1 MMPVMK
7 QHTGVTLHDL
17 LEGLVDDSSLSP
29 LADIAVDGVT
39 QDSRDI
45 GDNYVFI
52 AVRGTASHGL
62 SFAEQAVRSGAS
74 VILWDAAD
82 SEQIK
87 KADVCSNDI
96 ICMQVEDLQQKTGEV
111 ASRFFNQ
118 PSHDLNLIG
127 VTGTDGKTS
136 VSHYLAQCMDSKS
149 SPCGVLGTLGNG
161 LIHELKPTGLTTASA
176 VHVQQSLAMLVDEG
190 ARAAVMEVSS
200 HGLDQGRVNSVEFD
214 TAVFTNLSQ
223 DHLDYHKT
231 MESYAEAKS
240 KLFEVAGLK
249 SAVINLDDAFGRIL
263 AQKHRKHLTV
273 YGYSTSSDD
282 GSFASCADF
291 VVYAKSIKATQHGF
305 EINVVTPKGAG
316 YLELNLLGEFNVS
329 NALAVLATLLLNNM
343 AFDESIKCL
352 SALRPVAGR
361 MELVVVNNKPTVI
374 VDYAHTPQGMAA
386 ACNAVKQHFS
396 GELWCVFGCGG
407 DRDREKRP
415 LMAQAAERYAD
426 HIIVT
431 SDNPRHEDPQLIIE
445 QVLDGLAKPELAGTC
460 IDRREAIAQAISA
473 AAAGDVI
480 LIAGKGHESCQI
492 VGDTYI
498 AFDDCDV
505 ARVLLEQTSA
515 GVNE

>member
-1 MMPVMK
+1 MPVVK
-7 QHTGVTLHDL
+7 QQTGVTLRDL
-17 LEGLVDDSSLSP
+17 LEGLIDDSSLSA
-29 LADIAVDGVT
+29 LAHIVVDGVT

-45 GDNYVFI
+45 GDNHVFI

-74 VILWDAAD
+74 VMLWDAAD

-87 KADVCSNDI
+87 EVDARSNDI
-96 ICMQVEDLQQKTGEV
+96 ICVQVEDLQQKTGEI
-111 ASRFFNQ
+111 ASRFFNH
-118 PSHDLNLIG
+118 PSHDLNMIG
-127 VTGTDGKTS
+127 ITGTDGKTS
-136 VSHYLAQCMDSKS
+136 VSHYLAQCLDSKS

-161 LIHELKPTGLTTASA
+161 LINELKPTGLTTASA

-200 HGLDQGRVNSVEFD
+200 HGLDQGRVNGVEFD

-240 KLFEVAGLK
+240 KLFKVAGLK
-249 SAVINLDDAFGRIL
+249 SAVINLDDAFGRML
-263 AQKHRKHLTV
+263 AQKYRKHLTV

-282 GSFASCADF
+282 ESFESCADF
-291 VVYAKSIKATQHGF
+291 VVYAKSIKAIRHGF
-305 EINVVTPKGAG
+305 EINVVTPKGVG
-316 YLELNLLGEFNVS
+316 YFELKLLGDFNVS
-329 NALAVLATLLLNNM
+329 NALAVLATLLLNNT

-361 MELVVVNNKPTVI
+361 MELVIVNNKPTVI
-374 VDYAHTPQGMAA
+374 VDYAHTPQGIAA
-386 ACNAVKQHFS
+386 ACNAVKRHFS

-415 LMAQAAERYAD
+415 LMAQAAERYSD

-431 SDNPRHEDPQLIIE
+431 SDNPRHEDPQLIIK
-445 QVLDGLAKPELAGTC
+445 QVVDGLAEPDSASTC

-498 AFDDCDV
+498 AFDDRDV
-505 ARVLLEQTSA
+505 ARALLEQAGS

>member
-7 QHTGVTLHDL
+7 QKTGVTLHDL

-29 LADIAVDGVT
+29 LADIVVNGVT

-87 KADVCSNDI
+87 KADACSNDI

-111 ASRFFNQ
+111 ASRFYNH

-249 SAVINLDDAFGRIL
+249 SAVINLDDAYGRIL
-263 AQKHRKHLTV
+263 AQKYRKHLTV

-282 GSFASCADF
+282 GSFASCTDF

-316 YLELNLLGEFNVS
+316 YFELNLLGEFNVS

-445 QVLDGLAKPELAGTC
+445 QVLDGLAEPELAGTC

>member
-1 MMPVMK
+1 M
-7 QHTGVTLHDL
+7 T
-17 LEGLVDDSSLSP
+17 SSLST
-29 LADIAVDGVT
+29 LADIVVDGVT

-74 VILWDAAD
+74 VMLWDAAD

-87 KADVCSNDI
+87 EVDARSNDI
-96 ICMQVEDLQQKTGEV
+96 ICVQVEDLQQKTGEI
-111 ASRFFNQ
+111 ASRFFNH

-231 MESYAEAKS
+231 MESYAESKS

-249 SAVINLDDAFGRIL
+249 SAVINLDDAFGRML
-263 AQKHRKHLTV
+263 AQKYRKHLTV

-282 GSFASCADF
+282 ESFESCADF
-291 VVYAKSIKATQHGF
+291 VVYAKSIKATKHGF
-305 EINVVTPKGAG
+305 EINVVTPKGVG
-316 YLELNLLGEFNVS
+316 YFELNLLGDFNVS

-386 ACNAVKQHFS
+386 ACNAVKRHFS

-445 QVLDGLAKPELAGTC
+445 QIVGGLAEPDLAGTC

-498 AFDDCDV
+498 AFDDRDV
-505 ARVLLEQTSA
+505 ARALLEQTGA

>member
-7 QHTGVTLHDL
+7 QQAGVTLHDL
-17 LEGLVDDSSLSP
+17 LEGLVDDSSLSA
-29 LADIAVDGVT
+29 LVDIVVDGVT

-45 GDNYVFI
+45 GNNYVFI

-74 VILWDAAD
+74 VMLWDAAD

-87 KADVCSNDI
+87 EVDACSNDI
-96 ICMQVEDLQQKTGEV
+96 ICVQVEDLQQKTGEI
-111 ASRFFNQ
+111 ASRFFNH

-127 VTGTDGKTS
+127 ITGTDGKTS

-240 KLFEVAGLK
+240 KLFDAAGLK

-263 AQKHRKHLTV
+263 AQKYRKHLTV
-273 YGYSTSSDD
+273 YGYSTSSDEE
-282 GSFASCADF
+282 SLVSCADF
-291 VVYAKSIKATQHGF
+291 VVYAKSIKATRHGF
-305 EINVVTPKGAG
+305 EINVVTPKGVG
-316 YLELNLLGEFNVS
+316 YFELKLLGDFNVS
-329 NALAVLATLLLNNM
+329 NALAVLAALLLNNT

-374 VDYAHTPQGMAA
+374 VDYAHTPQGIAA
-386 ACNAVKQHFS
+386 ACNAVKRHFS

-445 QVLDGLAKPELAGTC
+445 QIVDGLAEPGSAGTC
-460 IDRREAIAQAISA
+460 VDRREAIAQAISA

-498 AFDDCDV
+498 AFDDRDV
-505 ARVLLEQTSA
+505 ARALLEQTAA